1 MQQVV
6 SILIDRV
13 VAILEIRVENP
24 CLIVRSKRQI
34 AICARNA
41 SWTRKLRS
49 GVFQRGI
56 SQHAEPKVGV
66 LQKAHTRGC
75 GPARRNGVMLL
86 QSAIEIT
93 DGQDASPADH
103 GPIEWVEV
111 DRRLREYARHRASL
125 DAAEAFDLLRA
136 EQLKLHFLKGF
147 ATMYEYLERV
157 LGYGPHAARERMRV
171 ARGLV
176 KLPQTTAALARGAL
190 TYSAV
195 RELTRVATGETEASW
210 LAAAEGKAVNQIERL
225 VAGHQPGDQPDDPT
239 HPDLRLRVVRIELP
253 PEVYAL
259 WRQAR
264 SVITAERGAEI
275 TDADFVD
282 SLCRGVIAPGTGAAG
297 PSHQIAYQQC
307 PDCRRATQ
315 NGAGREIEIAPEV
328 FERASC
334 DAKDL
339 GSLDATAPERATATV
354 TPRLREQV
362 FARDHHR
369 CTVPGCRSARNLDI
383 HHIVPRA
390 QGGTHHL
397 WNMTLLCSGHHAA
410 LHDGLLVMQGQAPYG
425 IQVHWVYGTPLPL
438 GLDPETRQ
446 VLLRERIAKIFEQ
459 LSNADTLTEAR
470 DTRPTRDGG
479 PVRVT

>member
-1 MQQVV
+1 MLLH
-6 SILIDRV
+6 S
-13 VAILEIRVENP
+13 ASEITEG
-24 CLIVRSKRQI
+24 Q
-34 AICARNA
+34 
-41 SWTRKLRS
+41 
-49 GVFQRGI
+49 
-56 SQHAEPKVGV
+56 E
-66 LQKAHTRGC
+66 
-75 GPARRNGVMLL
+75 ARR
-86 QSAIEIT
+86 AI
-93 DGQDASPADH
+93 H
-103 GPIEWVEV
+103 GPTEWVEV

-136 EQLKLHFLKGF
+136 EQLKLHFLCGF
-147 ATMYEYLERV
+147 ATMYEYLERK

-171 ARGLV
+171 ARTLV
-176 KLPQTTAALARGAL
+176 KLPQTTAALARGEL

-195 RELTRVATGETEASW
+195 RELTRVATAETEVSW

-225 VAGHQPGDQPDDPT
+225 VAGHLPGDQPEDPT
-239 HPDLRLRVVRIELP
+239 HPDLRPRVVRIELP

-264 SVITAERGAEI
+264 SVIATERSAEI
-275 TDADFVD
+275 SDADFVE
-282 SLCRGVIAPGTGAAG
+282 SLCRGAITPGTGAEG

-334 DAKDL
+334 DAKVL
-339 GSLDATAPERATATV
+339 GSLDATTPERATTTV

-362 FARDHHR
+362 FARDQHR

-390 QGGTHHL
+390 HGGTHHM

-425 IQVHWVYGTPLPL
+425 IQVHWVCGAPLPV
-438 GLDPETRQ
+438 GLDPEARQ
-446 VLLRERIAKIFEQ
+446 ALIRERIAKIFEQ
-459 LSNADTLTEAR
+459 MASNPDPPADALEHS
-470 DTRPTRDGG
+470 RPTRDRG
-479 PVRVT
+479 PVTVT

>member
-1 MQQVV
+1 
-6 SILIDRV
+6 
-13 VAILEIRVENP
+13 
-24 CLIVRSKRQI
+24 
-34 AICARNA
+34 
-41 SWTRKLRS
+41 
-49 GVFQRGI
+49 
-56 SQHAEPKVGV
+56 
-66 LQKAHTRGC
+66 
-75 GPARRNGVMLL
+75 MLL
-86 QSAIEIT
+86 QTASEISEK
-93 DGQDASPADH
+93 QEAPCADH
-103 GPIEWVEV
+103 GPSEWRVV

-136 EQLKLHFLKGF
+136 EQIKLHFLHGF

-171 ARGLV
+171 ARTLAG
-176 KLPQTTAALARGAL
+176 LPQTTAALARGQL

-195 RELTRVATGETEASW
+195 RELTRVATADTEARW
-210 LAAAEGKAVNQIERL
+210 LAVAQGMAVNQIERL

-239 HPDLRLRVVRIELP
+239 HPDLRPRVVRIELL

-264 SVITAERGAEI
+264 AVIAAERGAEI
-275 TDADFVD
+275 SDADFVE
-282 SLCRGVIAPGTGAAG
+282 SLCRAAINPGTGDAG
-297 PSHQIAYQQC
+297 PAHQIAYQQC

-315 NGAGREIEIAPEV
+315 NGAGREIDIPPEV

-339 GSLDATAPERATATV
+339 GSLDATAPERATTTV

-383 HHIVPRA
+383 HHIVPQA
-390 QGGTHHL
+390 QGGTHHI

-410 LHDGLLVMQGQAPYG
+410 LHDGLLVMQGKAPYG
-425 IQVHWVYGTPLPL
+425 IQVHWVYGPPLPT
-438 GLDPETRQ
+438 GLDPEARQ
-446 VLLRERIAKIFEQ
+446 ALIRERIAKIVEQ
-459 LSNADTLTEAR
+459 VWATPDSPTGTREHA
-470 DTRPTRDGG
+470 RPTWDHG
-479 PVRVT
+479 PVGLT

>member
-1 MQQVV
+1 
-6 SILIDRV
+6 
-13 VAILEIRVENP
+13 
-24 CLIVRSKRQI
+24 
-34 AICARNA
+34 
-41 SWTRKLRS
+41 
-49 GVFQRGI
+49 
-56 SQHAEPKVGV
+56 
-66 LQKAHTRGC
+66 
-75 GPARRNGVMLL
+75 MLL
-86 QSAIEIT
+86 QSASEIIE
-93 DGQDASPADH
+93 GQETPSALH

-136 EQLKLHFLKGF
+136 EQLKLHLLHGF

-171 ARGLV
+171 ARTLAR
-176 KLPQTTAALARGAL
+176 LPQTTAALARGAL

-195 RELTRVATGETEASW
+195 RELTRVAIAETEASW
-210 LAAAEGKAVNQIERL
+210 LAAAEGKAVNEIERL
-225 VAGHQPGDQPDDPT
+225 VAGHQPGDQPEDPT
-239 HPDLRLRVVRIELP
+239 HPDLRPRVVRIELP

-264 SVITAERGAEI
+264 SVIAAERGAEI
-275 TDADFVD
+275 SDADFVE
-282 SLCRGVIAPGTGAAG
+282 SLCRAAITPGTGAAG

-315 NGAGREIEIAPEV
+315 NGAGREIEIAPEA

-334 DAKDL
+334 DAKVL
-339 GSLDATAPERATATV
+339 GSLDATSPEHATTTV

-383 HHIVPRA
+383 HHIVPQA
-390 QGGTHHL
+390 QGGSHHM

-410 LHDGLLVMQGQAPYG
+410 LHDGLLVMQGKAPYG
-425 IQVHWVYGTPLPL
+425 IQVHWVYGAPLPV
-438 GLDPETRQ
+438 GLDPEARQ
-446 VLLRERIAKIFEQ
+446 ALIRQRIAKIFEQ
-459 LSNADTLTEAR
+459 LASNTDLPAEPR
-470 DTRPTRDGG
+470 EDTRPTRDSG
-479 PVRVT
+479 PVEVT